1 MMRTACRNL
10 LFGIA
15 LLLLAGC
22 HTVRR
27 ASVPAGPHFR
37 VLTYNV
43 NWGMPR
49 PDLAA
54 EIIRNSGAEI
64 ICLQETTPEWEAQ
77 LRAALS
83 REYPYMEFRES
94 QGRMGGGLG
103 FLSKVPQSE
112 VAYIPSDTGWF
123 DGWIRE
129 FETSIGPV
137 QILNVHLH
145 PPVGKRGGWTL
156 GGYLFTG
163 KDRLREMRRFCPAR
177 KPRLRMLVVGDF
189 NDTQNCATIKWLK
202 RQGMTNALPQFDRH
216 SDTWKWKI
224 GLIRLHRRMDHMLY
238 SPELN
243 CCTAEV
249 IHAGASDHFPVA
261 ATFETDR
268 R

>member
-1 MMRTACRNL
+1 MRATIHSIAIVLASVL
-10 LFGIA
+10 LS
-15 LLLLAGC
+15 GC
-22 HTVRR
+22 HTLRR
-27 ASVPAGPHFR
+27 AEQPTGPHFR

-64 ICLQETTPEWEAQ
+64 VCLQETTPEWEGH

-83 REYPYMEFRES
+83 REYPFMVFRES

-103 FLSKVPQSE
+103 FLSKAPQSQ

-123 DGWIRE
+123 DGWINE
-129 FETSIGPV
+129 FKSPVGPV
-137 QILNVHLH
+137 QVLNVHLH
-145 PPVGKRGGWTL
+145 PPVGKRGGWNL

-163 KDRLREMRRFCPAR
+163 KDRLKEMQRFYPLHN
-177 KPRLRMLVVGDF
+177 PGSPMLVVGDF
-189 NDTQNCATIKWLK
+189 NDTQNCAAIKWLK
-202 RQGMTNALPQFDRH
+202 QQGMSNALPQFNQH
-216 SDTWKWKI
+216 SDTWEWQW
-224 GLIRLHRRMDHMLY
+224 GLIKLHRRMDHVLY

-243 CCTAEV
+243 CCSAEV

-261 ATFETDR
+261 ATFKLSAR
-268 R
+268 